1 MSGKPLGTHL
11 AIEPADIGIRDD
23 LGDDGAE
30 AQDAVHRVAVA
41 VEVEAVAERD
51 GERGP
56 ELGRGHRDEL
66 ADLEP
71 GEAPRAAVAPKRGI
85 VDDRDDLLDGVR
97 EQQAV
102 RRPVRQRVRV
112 PGVVLAFRRR
122 VL

>member
-51 GERGP
+51 GEGRAQ
-56 ELGRGHRDEL
+56 LGRSHRDEL
-66 ADLEP
+66 ADFERGL
-71 GEAPRAAVAPKRGI
+71 ALRATVARKDGVVR
-85 VDDRDDLLDGVR
+85 DRDDLFDGMR
-97 EQQAV
+97 E
-102 RRPVRQRVRV
+102 
-112 PGVVLAFRRR
+112 
-122 VL
+122 